1 MRWQED
7 KINAISTWAFSHDHY
22 VKSLDTISYCKS
34 NNCYLIINYHMYLN
48 IYSIL
53 PIWRSTILLN
63 NEDLL
68 NHTQDSKTQEG
79 PSAVVLCCVSLE
91 RAEMLCAIGHAFF
104 LKHLKK
110 IIFIV
115 KHHLLWS
122 WAPPWLISCT
132 GMTYYSFTLWVTFK
146 AMGHSSFIMLHTAA
160 ELVLSSQL
168 ALRLMLSVWQVVHSV
183 ATTLQLCLGFL
194 LPLKA
199 NTQSSC

>member
-1 MRWQED
+1 M
-7 KINAISTWAFSHDHY
+7 
-22 VKSLDTISYCKS
+22 KSLVTISYCKS

-48 IYSIL
+48 IYSIV

-63 NEDLL
+63 NGDLL
-68 NHTQDSKTQEG
+68 NHTQDSKTQDKG

-91 RAEMLCAIGHAFF
+91 GAEMLCAIDHASF

-110 IIFIV
+110 IISI

-132 GMTYYSFTLWVTFK
+132 GMTHYSFNLGVTFK
-146 AMGHSSFIMLHTAA
+146 ATGHSSFIMLYTAA
-160 ELVLSSQL
+160 GLVLSSQL

-183 ATTLQLCLGFL
+183 ATTLQLCLGSL
-194 LPLKA
+194 LPLMA
-199 NTQSSC
+199 NTLNSCWNNVLPLY